1 MVLTAKRKLII
12 NIVVL
17 ALVIG
22 GCVAVTCIVANRKG
36 EQIRRL
42 KANYAAEVAG
52 DRSRQQDIDVR
63 DLKEYFTREV
73 AALKEHGI
81 PARNVEHIVEVEYVY
96 RDTVRWRDTLI
107 YIYDT
112 VKAGRRAD
120 FRVSAGC
127 WEVAGEIVGDTLEIA
142 DIAVR
147 DSVMV
152 ALYRERRKCL
162 FQRQRVRAIALSACT
177 GDTLAVRRNLK
188 ITR

>member
-1 MVLTAKRKLII
+1 MTAKMLVALIK
-12 NIVVL
+12 
-17 ALVIG
+17 A
-22 GCVAVTCIVANRKG
+22 VAVIAMVVAIVWLSVSLHRKG
-36 EQIRRL
+36 KDLRRI
-42 KANYAAEVAG
+42 KDNYEAEITG
-52 DRSRQQDIDVR
+52 DRSRQQTIDVR

-73 AALKEHGI
+73 TALKEHGI

-112 VKAGRRAD
+112 VKAERRAD

-142 DIAVR
+142 DMAVR

-188 ITR
+188 ISR